1 MTCRNDQAT
10 EGNGLDSVSGIPS
23 FRLSAARFVSDTLAL
38 AGVNWVFRRLSSH
51 RGCRQFFG
59 CGLPVHSGSVC
70 FRAGPSYGP
79 LLIGAEYQKKTAR
92 KSEPKVTPDTEGL
105 CTLAMRQPALLH

>member
-92 KSEPKVTPDTEGL
+92 TKRAEVTPDKEGL
-105 CTLAMRQPALLH
+105 